1 MICVG
6 LCADDSVSSLGD
18 GTWLIGRCRCLERCL
33 GVVGPIEGG
42 HIGGIPSCDGEA
54 VSHSVCCHS
63 CSSWNNHMTFLTGEV
78 SWIGIASAALME
90 SIVLGA
96 ICAFVITK
104 GVKWVDTGFPE
115 SCQDIGFG
123 EHVKV
128 STAINLNKIILCDTF
143 PIELMLCNS
152 GSPGLLEW

>member
-6 LCADDSVSSLGD
+6 VCGEEYIGWLGD

-54 VSHSVCCHS
+54 VSRSVCCHS
-63 CSSWNNHMTFLTGEV
+63 RSSWNNCMTFLTGVV

-96 ICAFVITK
+96 ICTFVITK
-104 GVKWVDTGFPE
+104 G
-115 SCQDIGFG
+115 
-123 EHVKV
+123 
-128 STAINLNKIILCDTF
+128 LN
-143 PIELMLCNS
+143 
-152 GSPGLLEW
+152 G

>member
-63 CSSWNNHMTFLTGEV
+63 CSSWNNCMTFLTGEV

-104 GVKWVDTGFPE
+104 G
-115 SCQDIGFG
+115 
-123 EHVKV
+123 
-128 STAINLNKIILCDTF
+128 LN
-143 PIELMLCNS
+143 
-152 GSPGLLEW
+152 G

>member
-1 MICVG
+1 MICAG

-18 GTWLIGRCRCLERCL
+18 GTWLIGRCRCPERCL

-42 HIGGIPSCDGEA
+42 RIGGIPSCDGEA
-54 VSHSVCCHS
+54 VSHSICHHS
-63 CSSWNNHMTFLTGEV
+63 CSSWNNCMTFLTGEV
-78 SWIGIASAALME
+78 RLDWHCICCIDGIH
-90 SIVLGA
+90 
-96 ICAFVITK
+96 CAWGHLCFHDYQR
-104 GVKWVDTGFPE
+104 VKWVDTGFPE

-123 EHVKV
+123 ECVKV